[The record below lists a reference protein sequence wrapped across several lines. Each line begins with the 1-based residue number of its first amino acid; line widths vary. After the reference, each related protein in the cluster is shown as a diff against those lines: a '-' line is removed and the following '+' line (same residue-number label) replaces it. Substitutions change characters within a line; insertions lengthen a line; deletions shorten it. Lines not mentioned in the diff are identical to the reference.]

1 MTGILKS
8 VFTLMAFQL
17 SADCLIEIIEYLEEN
32 KISLRLCLLVNRLWR
47 SKTFFWKLVE
57 NKNMSRSNRHQDDEL
72 KQTNHLC
79 MLSNWLNKGIISRIF
94 ILNFILIKWIVLLI
108 PYLVIG
114 YYTRLLKK
122 I

>member
-47 SKTFFWKLVE
+47 SKTFF
-57 NKNMSRSNRHQDDEL
+57 
-72 KQTNHLC
+72 
-79 MLSNWLNKGIISRIF
+79 
-94 ILNFILIKWIVLLI
+94 
-108 PYLVIG
+108 
-114 YYTRLLKK
+114 
-122 I
+122 